1 MSGPR
6 PPAQPGITPLQ
17 TGLKP
22 QKRWFI
28 ILAIVMAVWIGA
40 LVTMYFTTVW
50 PKRHSG
56 DSIPREHDVDDHH
69 PTTMNG

>member
-1 MSGPR
+1 MSGSR

-22 QKRWFI
+22 QKRLFV
-28 ILAIVMAVWIGA
+28 ILAIVMALWISA

-56 DSIPREHDVDDHH
+56 DSVPRENDAGDHH